1 MQSQS
6 LGILQFRGWAD
17 KERLEKKTTVRSV
30 SLGHSSGDAV
40 CLVSGAEQGRHLC
53 RVISVGTSLVV
64 RGSEPELLRM
74 ALEGSPALG
83 VLKEGWS
90 RVNEEEVLFR
100 DSLAQDF
107 GTQAK

>member
-1 MQSQS
+1 M
-6 LGILQFRGWAD
+6 
-17 KERLEKKTTVRSV
+17 
-30 SLGHSSGDAV
+30 
-40 CLVSGAEQGRHLC
+40 
-53 RVISVGTSLVV
+53 V

-90 RVNEEEVLFR
+90 RVNEEGVLFR